1 MEAAVKA
8 GDVKA
13 LRDRTGA
20 GMMDCKAALQEAGGD
35 LDKAVEI
42 LRVKG
47 QAQAAKRGERTA
59 SEGLVT
65 SYVHATGKIGVL
77 VEINTETDFVARNEQ
92 FQEFARD
99 VALHIAAAAPRYV
112 SGDDVPEEDR
122 ERELRIFREQAAASV
137 SGPSGAKAKPEQVQ
151 QKIAEGRMR
160 KWLEEVVLLD
170 QQHVNQDKYGGK
182 TIGELRTELAANTGE
197 NVVIKRF
204 VRFQIGEE

>member
-1 MEAAVKA
+1 MESAIKA
-8 GDVKA
+8 GDVKD

-47 QAQAAKRGERTA
+47 QAQAAKRGERAA

-65 SYVHATGKIGVL
+65 SYLHATGKIGVL
-77 VEINTETDFVARNEQ
+77 VEINTETDFVARTEQ

-99 VALHIAAAAPRYV
+99 VAMHIAAAAPLYAL
-112 SGDDVPEEDR
+112 DDEVPDDIR
-122 ERELRIFREQAAASV
+122 EAELRIFQEQAAAD
-137 SGPSGAKAKPEQVQ
+137 GKPEEVQ

-160 KWLEEVVLLD
+160 KWLEEVVLLN
-170 QQHVNQDKYGGK
+170 QHHVNRDKYGGK
-182 TIGELRTELAANTGE
+182 TIGELRAELAANTGE
-197 NVVIKRF
+197 NVVIRRF